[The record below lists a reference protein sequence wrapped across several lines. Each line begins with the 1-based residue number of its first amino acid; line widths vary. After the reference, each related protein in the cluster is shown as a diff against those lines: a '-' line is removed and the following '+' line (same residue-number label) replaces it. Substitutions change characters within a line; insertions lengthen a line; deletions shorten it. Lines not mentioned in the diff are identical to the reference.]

1 MRRIA
6 LYLGMAAAV
15 VASCSVQEKDIETPK
30 LGSVKFFASFEQPV
44 AEEGTKVYVNE
55 DLRLRWNAGDR
66 ISLFNKT
73 TDNQEFVFT
82 GETGDAT
89 GEFRQVDNGGT
100 PTGGAIPY
108 VIAVYPYQA
117 GTSIGAAGLN
127 VTLPAEQAYAE
138 KSFGP
143 GANTMISLGAD
154 DNLQFK
160 NLCGFLKVSLYG
172 GASVNAVTLKGN
184 NGEKIA
190 GKASVSMS
198 ADGNATIAMAENA
211 STEITVACA
220 EPVAL
225 GATAEESVDFWF
237 AVPPTTFSKGFT
249 VTVNCGGSIS
259 TKSTDKSVTIKR
271 NYLTKMAPIAV
282 NAEPAA
288 ATTYRI
294 SHMWVWGGTGGQ
306 YGGTKVI
313 DILDKPNYFNNDDNR
328 GITALKDNYYQIGAD
343 GTFTNYAGEDGR
355 NWWFVYSGSVNP
367 ESGKDVDVRKFYDV
381 LPLSTG
387 KFAMTGNTVT
397 LTRADGTATTATL
410 VGPGTYD
417 MPNTTPVKSITIGT
431 QALMFEIK
439 GGKEVW
445 DQSVMYTDY
454 HAITGNPHVLFIELE
469 QLPADFVVPEA
480 SRTTDADFKYIP
492 PDDPNPEFDLTTLPG
507 KWNVY
512 GGNGSPYGIWV
523 LGGSGTTAAFVS
535 PIEKTWDWDDTIYRE
550 SDNEMIIKVSSMN
563 ATSATGTTNWWAG
576 ADGKFWNYIWKNTA
590 ASDLSEYY
598 GTDLSQY
605 YDQIPKGEKEFSLDF
620 ATMTV
625 TLGNGH
631 KAKILTPGTHVF
643 KGTEDLYFEKKLDVP
658 AGCFALCFHLMDPI
672 PLTGFK
678 DRDIDRFMFAPLE
691 YVIIFE
697 KTE

>member
-6 LYLGMAAAV
+6 LYFGIAAAL
-15 VASCSVQEKDIETPK
+15 VASCSVKEKDFNVPQPED
-30 LGSVKFFASFEQPV
+30 VRFHASFEQLD
-44 AEEGTKVYVNE
+44 TKVFVNE
-55 DLRLRWNAGDR
+55 DLLLRWTADDR
-66 ISLFNKT
+66 ISIFNKQT
-73 TDNQEFVFT
+73 AGREYKFT
-82 GETGDAT
+82 GQTGDDSGDFQKVGESSAT
-89 GEFRQVDNGGT
+89 GSALAN
-100 PTGGAIPY
+100 

-117 GTSIGAAGLN
+117 GTAVSESGVISLAF
-127 VTLPAEQAYAE
+127 PAEQAYAQN
-138 KSFGP
+138 SFGL
-143 GANTMISLGAD
+143 GANPMVSVSAD
-154 DNLQFK
+154 ENLQFK
-160 NLCGFLKVSLYG
+160 NVGGYLKVSLFGSGY
-172 GASVNAVTLKGN
+172 SVSSITLKGN

-190 GKASVSMS
+190 G
-198 ADGNATIAMAENA
+198 NATVTMPLDGVPTVEMADDA
-211 STEITVACA
+211 GTEITLTCA

-225 GATAEESVDFWF
+225 GASAAESVDFWF
-237 AVPPTTFSKGFT
+237 VVPPVTFSKGFA
-249 VTVNCGGSIS
+249 VTVNHQDG
-259 TKSTDKSVTIKR
+259 TYEKSTDKSVTIKR
-271 NYLTKMAPIAV
+271 NYLSKMAAFTT
-282 NAEPAA
+282 EPQPP
-288 ATTYRI
+288 TYRI
-294 SHMWVWGGTGGQ
+294 SHMWVWGGTGPQ

-313 DILDKPNYFNNDDNR
+313 DILEKPNYFNNDDNR

-367 ESGKDVDVRKFYDV
+367 ETHKDLDLRKFYDV

-387 KFAMTGNTVT
+387 KFAIDGTTVT
-397 LTRADGTATTATL
+397 LTRADGTTTTATW
-410 VGPGTYD
+410 VGPGTYE
-417 MPNTTPVKSITIGT
+417 MPNTNPVKSVTIET
-431 QALMFEIK
+431 QALKFEIK

-445 DQSVMYTDY
+445 DQNIMYTDY
-454 HAITGNPHVLFIELE
+454 HIIAGNPHALFIELE
-469 QLPADFVVPEA
+469 QLPEGFVVPEA

-620 ATMTV
+620 ASMTV

-678 DRDIDRFMFAPLE
+678 DRDIDRFIFAPLE